1 LNPNFVHLHLNRPP
15 GDPGTPA
22 LPLYRSPV
30 QGATDRHRS
39 IINHVA
45 HLENVK
51 MQTIDFS
58 PFYRSTVGFDR
69 LFNRLDS
76 LGAQEAKT
84 YPPYNIERT
93 GEDAYRISIAVAGFS
108 NGDIA
113 IETKEN
119 SLVVKG
125 AKPAEDGDSK
135 REFLHRGIAERAFEL
150 RFQLADYVEVQGATL
165 ENGLLHLELKRELPE
180 SKKPRTIAI
189 KGGTPT
195 IEDQSVN

>member
-1 LNPNFVHLHLNRPP
+1 
-15 GDPGTPA
+15 
-22 LPLYRSPV
+22 
-30 QGATDRHRS
+30 
-39 IINHVA
+39 
-45 HLENVK
+45 
-51 MQTIDFS
+51 MQTFDFS

-69 LFNRLDS
+69 LFNRLDTLS
-76 LGAQEAKT
+76 AQEAKT

-93 GEDAYRISIAVAGFS
+93 GDDAYRISIAVAGFS

-113 IETKEN
+113 VETKEN

-125 AKPAEDGDSK
+125 AKPAEAADGK

-150 RFQLADYVEVQGATL
+150 RFQLADYVEVQGAHL

-189 KGGTPT
+189 NGGTQPT
-195 IEDQSVN
+195 IEDKSVN

>member
-1 LNPNFVHLHLNRPP
+1 
-15 GDPGTPA
+15 
-22 LPLYRSPV
+22 
-30 QGATDRHRS
+30 
-39 IINHVA
+39 
-45 HLENVK
+45 

-69 LFNRLDS
+69 VFNRLDT
-76 LGAQEAKT
+76 LVGQETKT

-93 GEDAYRISIAVAGFS
+93 GDDAYRISIAVAGFA

-119 SLVVKG
+119 NLVVKG
-125 AKPAEDGDSK
+125 AKPAVDSDK
-135 REFLHRGIAERAFEL
+135 TREFLHRGIAERAFEL

-180 SKKPRTIAI
+180 SKKPRTIQITGAQ
-189 KGGTPT
+189 PT
-195 IEDQSVN
+195 LEDQSVN

>member
-1 LNPNFVHLHLNRPP
+1 
-15 GDPGTPA
+15 
-22 LPLYRSPV
+22 
-30 QGATDRHRS
+30 
-39 IINHVA
+39 
-45 HLENVK
+45 

-69 LFNRLDS
+69 VFNRLDN
-76 LGAQEAKT
+76 LVGQEAKT

-119 SLVVKG
+119 NLVVKG
-125 AKPAEDGDSK
+125 AKPAEDADKS

-150 RFQLADYVEVQGATL
+150 RFQLADYVEVQGANL

-189 KGGTPT
+189 NGGTAA
-195 IEDQSVN
+195 IEDNAVN